1 MTLEHFCVDS
11 FPIQC
16 CAGGPTPVNQVANLQ
31 LQQADT
37 HGSDVCAMRVLS
49 KDRIHVGSCL
59 KILKLSSSLQDA
71 RLHWLIPLTQVYKLI
86 AHFTQ
91 PRSIHSKRQIIKSEA
106 DTVCSTIQ
114 THLLYQYSGH
124 THSPKP
130 EAEQR

>member
-37 HGSDVCAMRVLS
+37 HGDVCAMLAMRVWS
-49 KDRIHVGSCL
+49 KDRIVGSCL
-59 KILKLSSSLQDA
+59 KILKLSSLQDA
-71 RLHWLIPLTQVYKLI
+71 RLHWLPLTQVYKLI

-106 DTVCSTIQ
+106 DTVFSTIQ
-114 THLLYQYSGH
+114 IHLLYQYSGH